1 MAHHHS
7 GIHRVCAAARHDV
20 QYNPILAECCD
31 HYIQARNL
39 NPARWSGTTRDCSS
53 AGQVMLNPE
62 RDSVVAA
69 PLETINSQPLAA

>member
-20 QYNPILAECCD
+20 QDNPILAECCD
-31 HYIQARNL
+31 HYIQARDL
-39 NPARWSGTTRDCSS
+39 NPARWSDATRGCSP
-53 AGQVMLNPE
+53 AGQVTLDPE
-62 RDSVVAA
+62 RDPVVAA